1 MQFSQY
7 GLTGIDDSILDNYA
21 KDMMKKE
28 DQLKGLIERVLENKV
43 FDTIKKTA
51 KLDTKKISI
60 DDFNK
65 LFETK

>member
-51 KLDTKKISI
+51 KLDTKKIST